1 MAYYFLDERIFAK
14 RPNLTLYGK
23 QSSYNENETT
33 LLLSKE
39 YLLQPKKL
47 KHYEVLMNSSQRP
60 VLLLF
65 FLVLWR
71 FCPGVFVSLF
81 FGSCVTL
88 THQ

>member
-1 MAYYFLDERIFAK
+1 MTLLSFSEKKTTRDVIIFMAYYFVDERIFAK

-47 KHYEVLMNSSQRP
+47 KHYEDLMNSSQRP
-60 VLLLF
+60 VLVLF
-65 FLVLWR
+65 F
-71 FCPGVFVSLF
+71 
-81 FGSCVTL
+81 
-88 THQ
+88 